1 MFSYRV
7 RSLSSLSIFA
17 RQFSPPLTNLK
28 STQHIDMSTP
38 NYMFECTAT
47 NATLTSPCC
56 VTANGTL
63 NSANVCLNNGPGI
76 FGTCA
81 APVDQ
86 QFNTTAINQYS
97 SCRQTGGAGVLT
109 ISKMMLLGLGFLAIF
124 ANAR

>member
-1 MFSYRV
+1 
-7 RSLSSLSIFA
+7 
-17 RQFSPPLTNLK
+17 
-28 STQHIDMSTP
+28 MSTP

-63 NSANVCLNNGPGI
+63 NSAN
-76 FGTCA
+76 
-81 APVDQ
+81 

-109 ISKMMLLGLGFLAIF
+109 ISKMMLLGLGFLATF